1 MLRINKLCLRIL
13 QKGSKLKTLFV
24 QCMMIISVHYV
35 HSLIPQSLYN
45 HLCIDVT
52 TMGVSSVFIYVWK
65 RTMEGEKQIFFGPV
79 NMPLTQGNTDDDR
92 PRPLYLWENIY
103 HESKLVFTC
112 HTSFGE
118 KNWEILSRRYTG
130 KRVSV

>member
-13 QKGSKLKTLFV
+13 QKGPILIKNTVSIVHDDNQCSLCTQLDSLF
-24 QCMMIISVHYV
+24 
-35 HSLIPQSLYN
+35 N

-52 TMGVSSVFIYVWK
+52 TMEVSSAFTYVWK
-65 RTMEGEKQIFFGPV
+65 RTREGEKQIFFGPV
-79 NMPLTQGNTDDDR
+79 NMSLTQVNTDDDR

-103 HESKLVFTC
+103 YESKLVFTC
-112 HTSFGE
+112 NTSVGE
-118 KNWEILSRRYTG
+118 KNWEILSLRYTG

>member
-1 MLRINKLCLRIL
+1 
-13 QKGSKLKTLFV
+13 
-24 QCMMIISVHYV
+24 
-35 HSLIPQSLYN
+35 
-45 HLCIDVT
+45 
-52 TMGVSSVFIYVWK
+52 MGVSSEFIYVRK
-65 RTMEGEKQIFFGPV
+65 RTTEGEKQIFFGPV